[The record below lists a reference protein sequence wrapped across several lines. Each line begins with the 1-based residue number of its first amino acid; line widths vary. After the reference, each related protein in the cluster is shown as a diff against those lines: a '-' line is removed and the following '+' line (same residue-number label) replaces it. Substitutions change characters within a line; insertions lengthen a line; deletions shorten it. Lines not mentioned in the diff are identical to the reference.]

1 MVRNVNLT
9 IDGISVTVPEGT
21 SILTAARGVGIN
33 IPSLCY
39 LKDINE
45 IAACRVCV
53 VEIEGIQKLVAS
65 CNNKVWDGMVVHT
78 NSPRVREARRINV
91 ELLLTQ
97 HNCDCP
103 YCVRSG
109 NCELQKLAND
119 LGLSH
124 LNYHKDIIPSTWDN
138 SFPLIR
144 DASKCIK
151 CMRCVQVCDKV
162 QGLNIWDVS
171 NTGSRTTVDVSLGRK
186 ISEADCALCG
196 QCVTHCP
203 VGALQARDDT
213 RRAFDML
220 NDKDLITVIQIA
232 PAVRAAWGES
242 LGLSRE
248 KATVNR
254 LVAAMRRMGFNYVF
268 DTNFSADLTI
278 MEEGSEF
285 LQRLSNRESYS
296 WPMFTSCCPGW
307 MRFIKSQYPEMVK
320 NLSTAK
326 SPQQMFGAV
335 AKSYFAEII
344 GVDPHKVR
352 CISVM
357 PCIAKKQEADIP
369 VMNDACGDPDVDLVL
384 TTREIVRMIKAE
396 HIDVNSLEE
405 EEFDSP
411 LGISSGAGAI
421 FGATGGVMEAALRSA
436 YYLVT
441 GKNPST
447 DAFKGVRGQE
457 GWKEAEFDI
466 AGNTIKVAVASG
478 LGNTRKLMEA
488 IKSGKVQYDFVE
500 VMACPGGCTGG
511 GGQPIHEAQE
521 LAAKRGDVLYGLDKV
536 NNLRFSHE
544 NPSVVRLYSEYLVK
558 PLSHRAHEL
567 LHTDHEAWEM
577 PLSPHL
583 KK

>member
-1 MVRNVNLT
+1 MVNMVHLT
-9 IDGISVTVPEGT
+9 IDGMAVTVPGGT
-21 SILTAARGVGIN
+21 SILEAARSVGIN
-33 IPSLCY
+33 VPSLCY

-65 CNNKVWDGMVVHT
+65 CNNRVWEGMVVHT
-78 NSPRVREARRINV
+78 NSPRVREARRTNV
-91 ELLLTQ
+91 ELILSQ

-109 NCELQKLAND
+109 NCQLQKLAND

-124 LNYHKDIIPSTWDN
+124 LNYHKEIPSSPWPA

-162 QGLNIWDVS
+162 QSLNIWDVT
-171 NTGSRTTVDVSLGRK
+171 NTGSRTTVDVSRGRT
-186 ISEADCALCG
+186 IREADCALCG
-196 QCVTHCP
+196 QCITHCP
-203 VGALQARDDT
+203 VGALRERDDT
-213 RRAFDML
+213 QQAFAAL
-220 NDKDLITVIQIA
+220 SDKDKITVVQIA
-232 PAVRAAWGES
+232 PAVRAAWGEN

-248 KATVNR
+248 EATVKR
-254 LVAAMRRMGFNYVF
+254 LVAALRRMGFQYIF
-268 DTNFSADLTI
+268 DTDFSADLTI

-285 LQRLSNRESYS
+285 LERMQEPEKYA

-307 MRFIKSQYPEMVK
+307 VRFIKSQYPDMVQ

-335 AKSYFAEII
+335 AKSYFAQVL
-344 GVDPHKVR
+344 GVDPHRIFSV
-352 CISVM
+352 SVM
-357 PCIAKKQEADIP
+357 PCLAKKEEAAIE
-369 VMNDACGDPDVDLVL
+369 VMNNACGDPDVDLVL
-384 TTREIVRMIKAE
+384 TTREIERMIRAE
-396 HIDVNSLEE
+396 HIDVHALGE

-411 LGISSGAGAI
+411 LGVGTGAGVI

-441 GKNPST
+441 EENPDA
-447 DAFKGVRGQE
+447 DAFEDVRGQE
-457 GWKEAEFDI
+457 GWKEATFHIRDI
-466 AGNTIKVAVASG
+466 PVRVAVASG
-478 LGNTRKLMEA
+478 LGNTRRLMEA
-488 IKSGKVQYDFVE
+488 LRSGKVQYDFVE
-500 VMACPGGCTGG
+500 IMACPGGCSGG

-521 LAAKRGDVLYGLDKV
+521 LAGDRGQVLYGLDKV
-536 NNLRFSHE
+536 NHLRFSHE
-544 NPSVVRLYSEYLVK
+544 NPSVQALYRDYLTK

-567 LHTDHEAWEM
+567 LHTDHEAWKM
-577 PLSPHL
+577 PPRPRG
-583 KK
+583 K